1 MASAMLVRIFIIF
14 FCSFFLKNKAE
25 FQANADYSI
34 ANMSAEAENEL
45 FAVDDATCLFL
56 LLFFMFAL
64 YFGFFAIVVDV
75 NYMEFLPPPPPP
87 PPRTSALCCFNSIID
102 VM

>member
-34 ANMSAEAENEL
+34 ANMSAEAEKEL

-64 YFGFFAIVVDV
+64 YFGFFA
-75 NYMEFLPPPPPP
+75 ML
-87 PPRTSALCCFNSIID
+87 
-102 VM
+102 